1 MQLGRFTLAKGASL
15 APMAGATDTT
25 MRRLCA
31 AHGAVCTVSEMVSA
45 KALTM
50 GDKKSPRLMA
60 GGGGDAP
67 FGVQL
72 FGAQPDVMAEAA
84 RLICDMRGKMPFDF
98 IDINMGCPAPKIAGP
113 GAGSALLKD
122 PPLAGAIARAV
133 RDAAP
138 ADVPVTVKLRIGWDA
153 DTMTGLEVARR
164 CADAGA
170 ALLTVHGR
178 TRAEMY
184 NPGIHPEEI
193 AKIKAAVDI
202 PVLANGDVTD
212 AESALALLAA
222 TGCDGVAVG
231 RGAMGNPWLFGQIA
245 AAMECREVPP
255 PPSLHERFRVLRRH
269 IYDMCEDKGEYIAMQ
284 QARTHAAWYMHG
296 LRGAGMLRHAAFYG
310 PGPCDR
316 ARVGASAGNALKTA
330 LSRAAVPRRKARP
343 ASSHSRAAY
352 AA

>member
-1 MQLGRFTLAKGASL
+1 
-15 APMAGATDTT
+15 
-25 MRRLCA
+25 
-31 AHGAVCTVSEMVSA
+31 
-45 KALTM
+45 
-50 GDKKSPRLMA
+50 
-60 GGGGDAP
+60 
-67 FGVQL
+67 
-72 FGAQPDVMAEAA
+72 
-84 RLICDMRGKMPFDF
+84 
-98 IDINMGCPAPKIAGP
+98 MGCPAPKIAGP

-296 LRGAGMLRHAAFYG
+296 LRGAATLRRECCGMLHFTDLDRVIEHAWELQ
-310 PGPCDR
+310 R
-316 ARVGASAGNALKTA
+316 ETR
-330 LSRAAVPRRKARP
+330 
-343 ASSHSRAAY
+343 
-352 AA
+352 

>member
-1 MQLGRFTLAKGASL
+1 MRIGTVEISSKLAL
-15 APMAGATDTT
+15 APMAGVTD
-25 MRRLCA
+25 A
-31 AHGAVCTVSEMVSA
+31 AFRQICSELGAGYTITELISS
-45 KALTM
+45 KALCYH
-50 GDKKSPRLMA
+50 DKKTFSLLTQFPGEHPA
-60 GGGGDAP
+60 AVQI
-67 FGVQL
+67 FGSDPVC
-72 FGAQPDVMAEAA
+72 MAEAA
-84 RLICDMRGKMPFDF
+84 QIAMEHTGADIL
-98 IDINMGCPAPKIAGP
+98 DINMGCPAPKIAGP

-296 LRGAGMLRHAAFYG
+296 LRGAATLRRECCGMLHFTDLDRVIEHAWELQ
-310 PGPCDR
+310 R
-316 ARVGASAGNALKTA
+316 ETR
-330 LSRAAVPRRKARP
+330 
-343 ASSHSRAAY
+343 
-352 AA
+352 

>member
-50 GDKKSPRLMA
+50 GDKKCPRLLA

-296 LRGAGMLRHAAFYG
+296 LRGAATLRRECCGMLHFTDLDRVIEHAWELQ
-310 PGPCDR
+310 R
-316 ARVGASAGNALKTA
+316 ETR
-330 LSRAAVPRRKARP
+330 
-343 ASSHSRAAY
+343 
-352 AA
+352 

>member
-1 MQLGRFTLAKGASL
+1 MKFYGTNTKISLGSAGRPASSRQSAFPNTKKLVDLCSWDDLLWAKGASL

-122 PPLAGAIARAV
+122 PPLAGPLPEPCGTR
-133 RDAAP
+133 AP

-153 DTMTGLEVARR
+153 DTMTA
-164 CADAGA
+164 
-170 ALLTVHGR
+170 
-178 TRAEMY
+178 
-184 NPGIHPEEI
+184 
-193 AKIKAAVDI
+193 
-202 PVLANGDVTD
+202 
-212 AESALALLAA
+212 
-222 TGCDGVAVG
+222 
-231 RGAMGNPWLFGQIA
+231 
-245 AAMECREVPP
+245 
-255 PPSLHERFRVLRRH
+255 
-269 IYDMCEDKGEYIAMQ
+269 
-284 QARTHAAWYMHG
+284 
-296 LRGAGMLRHAAFYG
+296 
-310 PGPCDR
+310 
-316 ARVGASAGNALKTA
+316 
-330 LSRAAVPRRKARP
+330 
-343 ASSHSRAAY
+343 
-352 AA
+352 